1 MEIREMTIDQLEER
15 KQTIVSADMLVEG
28 ADLDALEAEMR
39 SINTELEQRMA
50 EAAAKEE
57 QRKAIAEGAGE
68 VITKIET
75 EETEVREMITIES
88 KEYRDAFYAMLK
100 GDVTAEQRAVLA
112 TPISVDGD
120 ATNDGQAIAIPKTLD
135 TKIWD
140 NIHTAHPILAD
151 ITTLNTGIALEVTK
165 HTAITAGKTTKK
177 KDGATNAAASVA
189 DEANTFVKV
198 VLYGADYVKNV
209 EITYAQA
216 KMSQG
221 ALEDYLAEEIS
232 ADLGE
237 ALAKDVFAQ
246 ILSDAA
252 ANAQDKSSDALFTA
266 VAKTLGKASHAV
278 RPVIY
283 CTAAKYY
290 ELFGATDSAGQ
301 PIFRNGVAIGADVK
315 IDSAVPATVTVSSS
329 SETLDY
335 IVVDPSKFVLN
346 QVQGVMVETA
356 KDVKAHNIIISGYM
370 RAEGCM
376 RDNNAA
382 AFLYE

>member
-1 MEIREMTIDQLEER
+1 MTIDQLEAR
-15 KQTIVSADMLVEG
+15 KSEIVDKDMLAEG

-50 EAAAKEE
+50 DAAAKEE
-57 QRKAIAEGAGE
+57 QRKAIAQGAGE
-68 VITKIET
+68 VIATIEEV
-75 EETEVREMITIES
+75 EERTEMITIES

-100 GDVTAEQRAVLA
+100 GDVTAEQRTILA

-120 ATNDGQAIAIPKTLD
+120 ASNDGQAIAIPKTLD

-198 VLYGADYVKNV
+198 VLYGEDYVKNV
-209 EITYAQA
+209 VITYAQA

-221 ALEDYLAEEIS
+221 ALEDYLAEEIA

-237 ALAKDVFAQ
+237 ALAKAVFAQ

-252 ANAQDKSSDALFTA
+252 ANAQDKSTDTLFTA
-266 VAKTLGKASHAV
+266 VAKTLGNASHAV

-290 ELFGATDSAGQ
+290 ELFGATDTAGQ

-315 IDSAVPATVTVSSS
+315 IDSAVPSTVTVSSS

-346 QVQGVMVETA
+346 QIQGVMIET
-356 KDVKAHNIIISGYM
+356 DRDIKAHNIVISGYM